1 MTLLYPLLFE
11 PDDNGTLLV
20 TCPVLPEVTTFGENK
35 AAAWQHGREA
45 VEEALGARI
54 ARWEDIPVPGREEL
68 APAFARGE
76 AVALSL
82 LVDLKA
88 QLFLA
93 CREASISRADL
104 VRALGWHRE
113 QVDRLFRFDHSTR
126 LDQFDAAFAAIGKAV
141 SVGVEDARAV
151 AA

>member
-1 MTLLYPLLFE
+1 VTLLYPLHFE
-11 PDDNGTLLV
+11 HDDNGTLLV
-20 TCPVLPEVTTFGENK
+20 TCPVLPEVTTFGEGK
-35 AAAWQHGREA
+35 PDAWAHGREA

-54 ARWEDIPVPGREEL
+54 ARWQDIPVPGRDEL
-68 APAFARGE
+68 EPALKRGE

-82 LVDLKA
+82 LANLKV

-93 CREASISRADL
+93 CQQAGVSRADL

-126 LDQFDAAFAAIGKAV
+126 PDQFDAAFAAIGKAI
-141 SVGVEDARAV
+141 SIEVEDIGRA